1 MAIKNY
7 YEATKRIDLTTA
19 PLDGN
24 ITVDVAIIGGGITGV
39 SAALHLAERGYNVA
53 LIEAE
58 HIGWGASGRNGGQAL
73 PGFGASETKVKSLV
87 GAARAKKLWDMSM
100 EAVDLLHGQIQR
112 FGIPC
117 DPVIGYL
124 HAAVKPRHVRE
135 LRESQEELAALGA
148 PVGRVLEGEELQARL
163 ASPRYLAALEDNVA
177 GHIHPLNYTL
187 GLAKAA
193 QAAGAKLYTQTKVL
207 QVEPGKT
214 VTVKTSRGTISASF
228 LLVSGGAYLGDLMA
242 PIAGYI
248 MPVGTYIIATEQR
261 ADVRQMIPGNEAVA
275 DLNFVLDYFRRSAD
289 DRMLFGGRVSY
300 STLPPPSLAASMLRR
315 AQKVFPQLRD
325 ARVEYCWGGNVDISV
340 NRAPHFGKLADNI
353 LFCQGFSGH
362 GVALTGMAG
371 KLVAEAIAGQAERFD
386 VFTQIPHAKFPGG
399 RRFRVPALL
408 LATTYFRLRDML

>member
-1 MAIKNY
+1 MAMGNY
-7 YEATKRIDLTTA
+7 YEATKRVDLTTA
-19 PLDGN
+19 PLDGDVA
-24 ITVDVAIIGGGITGV
+24 VDVAIIGGGITGV

-53 LIEAE
+53 LVEAE

-87 GAARAKKLWDMSM
+87 GAERAKKLWDMSM